1 MQRNHLVIAGVAV
14 ICAICIGI
22 AVFSATG
29 GALPGSAPVT
39 ITVMM
44 PYDQNIGSV
53 MTKLA
58 GDYGKTHN
66 TRIDLVSVK
75 GRQAMVNEIT
85 KGNVSPNLVIVEDKY
100 RIFNLTGLE
109 TLRQKDLVAN
119 STFLC
124 RSDAVMVVPQGS
136 PITNTSGISGK
147 KIAMVDMVKY
157 HGPGGCLANYIV
169 ADLNA
174 TVTPVLVSGIPQ
186 AYGAVADSSADAT
199 CIWRSEFVDLHAAN
213 GNNLTAV
220 SLPAYGMDN
229 YLILMKNSR
238 NPSEAVSFMDY
249 VLAHKDQF
257 NE

>member
-1 MQRNHLVIAGVAV
+1 VQRNHLIIAAVAV
-14 ICAICIGI
+14 ICAVCIGI

-29 GALPGSAPVT
+29 GTLPGTAPAT

-58 GDYGKTHN
+58 GDYGKTRN
-66 TRIDLVSVK
+66 VQINLVSVK
-75 GRQAMVNEIT
+75 GRQALVNEIT
-85 KGNVSPNLVIVEDKY
+85 KGNVSPDLVIIEDKY

-119 STFLC
+119 STLLC
-124 RSDAVMVVPQGS
+124 RSDAVMVVPKGS
-136 PITNTSGISGK
+136 TIVNTSGISDK
-147 KIAMVDMVKY
+147 KVAMVDMVNY

-174 TVTPVLVSGIPQ
+174 TVTPVYVSGIPQ

-199 CIWRSEFVDLHAAN
+199 CIWRSEFTGLQAST
-213 GNNLTAV
+213 GNSLTAV

-229 YLILMKNSR
+229 YLVLMKDSKNQK
-238 NPSEAVSFMDY
+238 EAASFMDY

>member
-1 MQRNHLVIAGVAV
+1 MQRNHLIIAGVAI
-14 ICAICIGI
+14 ICAVFIGI

-29 GALPGSAPVT
+29 GSLPGTAPAT
-39 ITVMM
+39 ITVML

-58 GDYGKTHN
+58 DDYGKTHN

-85 KGNVSPNLVIVEDKY
+85 SGNVSPDLVIIEKEY
-100 RIFNLTGLE
+100 RIFNLSGLE
-109 TLRQKDLVAN
+109 KLEQKDLAAN

-124 RSDAVMVVPQGS
+124 RSDAVLVTTSGS
-136 PITNTSGISGK
+136 PIKNSTDIAGK
-147 KIAMVDMVKY
+147 KVAMVDMVKY

-186 AYGAVADSSADAT
+186 AYGAVADLSADVT
-199 CIWRSEFVDLHAAN
+199 CIWRSEFVDLQAAN
-213 GNNLTAV
+213 GNNLTANT
-220 SLPAYGMDN
+220 LPEYGMDN
-229 YLILMKNSR
+229 YLVLMKNSK
-238 NPSEAVSFMDY
+238 NPQEAASFMNY